1 MVLEDYF
8 CFAALM
14 KFFLIFLALQA
25 FHFNVN
31 IPAIVFQNEVNQQ
44 KQARALGHQV
54 NYKVWRVMKYFDR
67 KHKLVYLLLF
77 AIYHSTL
84 VLLRFRGRPPR

>member
-1 MVLEDYF
+1 LVLEDYF

-44 KQARALGHQV
+44 KQARALGQQV
-54 NYKVWRVMKYFDR
+54 NYKVWRVMYFDR